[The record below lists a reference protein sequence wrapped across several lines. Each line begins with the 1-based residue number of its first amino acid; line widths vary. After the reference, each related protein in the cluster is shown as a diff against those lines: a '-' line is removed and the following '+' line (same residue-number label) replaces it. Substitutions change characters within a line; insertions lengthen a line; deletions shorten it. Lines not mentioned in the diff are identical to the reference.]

1 MTEQQRLAEMKSA
14 QDKAFEEKKRLQ
26 GVERKVKKDVE
37 SELDKE
43 MK

>member
-1 MTEQQRLAEMKSA
+1 LI
-14 QDKAFEEKKRLQ
+14 EEKKRLQ

-43 MK
+43 MKEIRRIELIYERE